1 MTESSLYERL
11 GGAFAIAAVVDH
23 FSDAIVRNPI
33 VGQSSLTLVRTWE
46 SGLLH
51 CLVPALEPVERRSG
65 SLCSN
70 PLPQQRVEQELVGEQ
85 HNAAG
90 QRLHPGHL
98 LRRVMEEGDQ
108 GGLEAD
114 AATCLAGRLEARLE
128 AIDGALG
135 GTAYEG
141 LGPAAGRLVGAR
153 DLLRR
158 TVAIGGRP
166 VSDVVPGV

>member
-1 MTESSLYERL
+1 MGSPSVAEWARANPAGRDALLALAERAVAL
-11 GGAFAIAAVVDH
+11 QPAAEAAVQRCQPGPDQPAGLQDAAAARDAYRSLADH
-23 FSDAIVRNPI
+23 LRALGLNAAVAADLA
-33 VGQSSLTLVRTWE
+33 
-46 SGLLH
+46 GLL
-51 CLVPALEPVERRSG
+51 
-65 SLCSN
+65 
-70 PLPQQRVEQELVGEQ
+70 
-85 HNAAG
+85 
-90 QRLHPGHL
+90 
-98 LRRVMEEGDQ
+98 
-108 GGLEAD
+108 EAH
-114 AATCLAGRLEARLE
+114 LE

>member
-1 MTESSLYERL
+1 MGSVSVAEWARANPAGRDALLALAERAVAL
-11 GGAFAIAAVVDH
+11 QPAAEAAVQRCQPGPDQPAGLQDAAAARDAYRSLADH
-23 FSDAIVRNPI
+23 LRALGLNAAVAADLA
-33 VGQSSLTLVRTWE
+33 
-46 SGLLH
+46 GLL
-51 CLVPALEPVERRSG
+51 
-65 SLCSN
+65 
-70 PLPQQRVEQELVGEQ
+70 
-85 HNAAG
+85 
-90 QRLHPGHL
+90 
-98 LRRVMEEGDQ
+98 
-108 GGLEAD
+108 EAH
-114 AATCLAGRLEARLE
+114 LE